1 MLKIQFRD
9 GRSEAVRLEPPG
21 ITIGQGN
28 VNDVV
33 IDEPGVNGFH
43 ADLKVE
49 ANQVT
54 ISDVNTA
61 SGTFVNGEKILAP
74 MPIRAGD
81 SIKVGSAELEILE
94 EDLSGGAKTLVLS
107 GTALMDMGSGGWAL
121 VAGSGP
127 EKGQVIPIKE
137 RTEIGRAL
145 ECDISILEPS
155 LSRKHAEIYIENGDL
170 IIEDLGSVNGTYVNA
185 KKVEKQSLKDGD
197 VLQFQNISFTVN
209 AP

>member
-9 GRSEAVRLEPPG
+9 GRSEAVRLDPPG

-121 VAGSGP
+121 VAG
-127 EKGQVIPIKE
+127 
-137 RTEIGRAL
+137 
-145 ECDISILEPS
+145 
-155 LSRKHAEIYIENGDL
+155 
-170 IIEDLGSVNGTYVNA
+170 
-185 KKVEKQSLKDGD
+185 
-197 VLQFQNISFTVN
+197 
-209 AP
+209 